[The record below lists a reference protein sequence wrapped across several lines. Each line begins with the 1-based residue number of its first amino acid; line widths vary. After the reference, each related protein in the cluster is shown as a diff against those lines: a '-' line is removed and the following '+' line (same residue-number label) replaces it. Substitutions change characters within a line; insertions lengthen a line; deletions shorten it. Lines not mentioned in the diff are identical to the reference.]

1 MSRRKH
7 NVMKHFLIAIA
18 LAVGIS
24 TPIAAHADSGSA
36 VVDAAPAVV
45 APAPGSASTSV
56 TATATTT
63 TVAITADQ
71 VHDVLTSPIA
81 AYDDVRAA
89 KKLGW
94 PALVFIVA
102 LILARLAGKLG
113 AIQGWSL
120 LAKLNTGKVA
130 VVIGGVAAVAA
141 AGFNAA
147 TAGGSLIAVLT
158 GAFFALATYYNSHA
172 GDGKP
177 A

>member
-1 MSRRKH
+1 
-7 NVMKHFLIAIA
+7 MKNLLSLVILALLSIFLA
-18 LAVGIS
+18 L
-24 TPIAAHADSGSA
+24 PAHADSGSA

-45 APAPGSASTSV
+45 APTPGSASASTV

-102 LILARLAGKLG
+102 IILARLAGKLG

-147 TAGGSLIAVLT
+147 TAGGSMIAILT

-172 GDGKP
+172 GDGKL